1 MNSPIATNPS
11 NNLSEQLRQLG
22 LRAIPVGL
30 DGFLAR
36 AAKSRWSPRQLL
48 EFLVREESGDR
59 ARRSLERR
67 LQVCG
72 AKRFKPIADFDW
84 TWPKKIERDVIERAL
99 ALVAKNL
106 CHTAVLA
113 GHSVLLRSA
122 SARLEDLH
130 RQSPEGR
137 RRRLRTYANVDLLC
151 IDEAGLPLLR

>member
-99 ALVAKNL
+99 TLVAKNL

-122 SARLEDLH
+122 SASWKICIARAPRDGAGGSAPTPMGTCCASTKPAT
-130 RQSPEGR
+130 SPR
-137 RRRLRTYANVDLLC
+137 
-151 IDEAGLPLLR
+151 